1 MVINEVME
9 ATLIKIH
16 YDRNNFKWTSTNIN
30 YTIHDQDRGAKQ

>member
-16 YDRNNFKWTSTNIN
+16 YDRNNSTSTNIN